1 MIAQFTADLSHASI
15 LARGKLKRLKLMKTL
30 EKMEKNAK
38 LMKVKVDSTKIIR
51 KYRDAR

>member
-1 MIAQFTADLSHASI
+1 MKKFTESNTKNSDA
-15 LARGKLKRLKLMKTL
+15 KLKRLKLMKTL